1 MFEGYL
7 FCMEMQSGSLLVAVE
22 WIAEDGRIQSFLMGT
37 MHSELVG
44 SAGFRSESYSEMGIV
59 DRLQYFILR
68 DGFLALSMIHY
79 LAGTV

>member
-1 MFEGYL
+1 
-7 FCMEMQSGSLLVAVE
+7 MEMQSGSLLVAVE

-44 SAGFRSESYSEMGIV
+44 SAGFRIESYSEMGIV
-59 DRLQYFILR
+59 DRFQYFILR

>member
-7 FCMEMQSGSLLVAVE
+7 FCMEMEADGFLVAVE
-22 WIAEDGRIQSFLMGT
+22 RIAEDGRIQSFLMGT

-44 SAGFRSESYSEMGIV
+44 SAGFRIESYSEMGIV
-59 DRLQYFILR
+59 DMLQYFILR
-68 DGFLALSMIHY
+68 NRLLALSMIHY

>member
-44 SAGFRSESYSEMGIV
+44 TDGFRIES
-59 DRLQYFILR
+59 
-68 DGFLALSMIHY
+68 
-79 LAGTV
+79 

>member
-22 WIAEDGRIQSFLMGT
+22 RIAEDGRIQSFLMGT

-44 SAGFRSESYSEMGIV
+44 SAGFRIESYSEMGIV
-59 DRLQYFILR
+59 DMLQYFILR

>member
-7 FCMEMQSGSLLVAVE
+7 FCMEMETASLLVAVE
-22 WIAEDGRIQSFLMGT
+22 WIAEDRGIQAFVMST

-44 SAGFRSESYSEMGIV
+44 SAGFRIESYSEMGIV